1 MKAKVNA
8 TLFLGALAAP
18 LVALTMA
25 ATSGGSLLDSRLVA
39 AHASKPSGGG
49 GGHHSSSTTYSGSFS
64 LVLLNSTDGSA
75 HWGQQVTFNVT
86 SNAPYYFVELDCS
99 QSGTVVYQQVNGF
112 YPGWPWSKTYTLQS
126 AAWTGGAAS
135 CNAQLYS
142 ANSDG
147 TNRQT
152 LANLSVPVSA

>member
-8 TLFLGALAAP
+8 TLFLGAVAAP
-18 LVALTMA
+18 LVALVMVA
-25 ATSGGSLLDSRLVA
+25 GSGGSLLDSRLVA
-39 AHASKPSGGG
+39 AHQSSKPSGGG
-49 GGHHSSSTTYSGSFS
+49 GHHSSGTSYTGSFS
-64 LVLLNSTDGSA
+64 LVLLNSTDGTP

-99 QSGTVVYQQVNGF
+99 QNGTVVYQQSEGF

-126 AAWTGGAAS
+126 GAWTGGGAS

-152 LANLSVPVSA
+152 LATTSFQVYA